1 MDRPIYDLV
10 QYDRKGASDMTITR
24 RRFLSRV
31 VVGVAGVPL
40 MHGFSWAQVKGKLG
54 YMKIVDNAAMFVA
67 MEKGFFKAE
76 GLELETV
83 PMAGGAMIVQGVTSG
98 DLQFGWTNVISLY
111 QAFVEGFDFK
121 LIAGGAT
128 NVRGS
133 NETHAIIVAKDSP
146 IKTAKD
152 LQGKTVAVNTLN
164 NIVHLMAMAWVDKNG
179 GAASKVKFVEIPFP
193 NMEAALVAGKV
204 DAISIQEPFAAVAA
218 RRAETRVLSNPWGDV
233 LPKFLIASWFASE
246 KWIQKNKATGQAF
259 VRAINRGI
267 DAIHA
272 DKEGGRAAMIKW
284 AGLNP
289 DMVGKIGLP
298 QFEKSVSEKD
308 LQVTMDLTYKY
319 KMISRALKARDVI
332 SDLAPKA

>member
-1 MDRPIYDLV
+1 M
-10 QYDRKGASDMTITR
+10 GITR
-24 RRFLSRV
+24 RQFLTTLT
-31 VVGVAGVPL
+31 VGVTGLGVTRD
-40 MHGFSWAQVKGKLG
+40 FSLAQAKGKLG

-83 PMAGGAMIVQGVTSG
+83 PMAGGAVIVQGVTSG

-111 QAFVEGFDFK
+111 QAYVEGFDFK

-133 NETHAIIVAKDSP
+133 NETHAIVVGKDSP
-146 IKTAKD
+146 IKSAKD
-152 LQGKTVAVNTLN
+152 LEGKTVAVNTLN

-179 GAASKVKFVEIPFP
+179 GTSSKIKFVEIPFP
-193 NMEAALVAGKV
+193 QMEPALVAGKV
-204 DAISIQEPFAAVAA
+204 DAISVQEPFAAVAA
-218 RRAETRVLSNPWGDV
+218 RKPETRVLSNPWGDV
-233 LPKFLIASWFASE
+233 APKFLIASWFASE
-246 KWIQKNKATGQAF
+246 KWIQKNKSTAQAF

-272 DKEGGRAAMIKW
+272 DKDGARAVMIKW

-298 QFEKSVSEKD
+298 LFEKAVNEKD
-308 LQVTMDLTYKY
+308 VQATIDLTVKY
-319 KMISRALKARDVI
+319 KFITRVIKAREVI
-332 SDLAPKA
+332 SDIAPKV